1 VESEYG
7 DAATGTPTPKT
18 PTFVDP
24 TRLTGTN
31 PPVRILVVDDEENI
45 CEVLARTLV
54 GFGYVV
60 DVALDA
66 EAALVTMMERPASVA
81 LVDIRMPGRDGAWLI
96 ERLQKSHP
104 RTTIVIITGIID
116 LDPRLTLR
124 PGVVGYLTKPFE
136 SAQVRDVVA
145 KAVVEGRKAPPPA
158 TRRSLAAGTAEDDLP
173 DLQDFEDPKR

>member
-1 VESEYG
+1 
-7 DAATGTPTPKT
+7 
-18 PTFVDP
+18 VDP

-31 PPVRILVVDDEENI
+31 PPVRILVVDDEESI

-54 GFGYVV
+54 AFGYVV

-66 EAALVTMMERPASVA
+66 EAALVTMMERPATVA
-81 LVDIRMPGRDGAWLI
+81 LVDIRMPGHDGAWLI

-104 RTTIVIITGIID
+104 GTAIVIITGIVD

-136 SAQVRDVVA
+136 SAQVRDAVA
-145 KAVVEGRKAPPPA
+145 KAVAELRKAPPPGA
-158 TRRSLAAGTAEDDLP
+158 RRSLTAGSGEDDLP
-173 DLQDFEDPKR
+173 DLQDLDDPKH